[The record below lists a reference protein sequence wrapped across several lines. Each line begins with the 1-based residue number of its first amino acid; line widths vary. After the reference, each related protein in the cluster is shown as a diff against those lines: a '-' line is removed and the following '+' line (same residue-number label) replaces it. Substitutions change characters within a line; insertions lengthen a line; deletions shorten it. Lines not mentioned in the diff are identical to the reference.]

1 MLVWLARDVAPPTA
15 VARVGVGD
23 VCSIF
28 VLASHTIP
36 RFGQYTY
43 PLISP
48 IFSFLILFDDLLGYG
63 TGSPFPRFLADKYI
77 VRKNL
82 Y

>member
-23 VCSIF
+23 VYSIF

-36 RFGQYTY
+36 KFGQYTY
-43 PLISP
+43 LLISP

-63 TGSPFPRFLADKYI
+63 TGSPFSKILS
-77 VRKNL
+77 
-82 Y
+82 